1 MNIKIKAVITEKETY
16 DAHSNFKGL
25 YKIAYDRVGRGPSHI
40 LVSGAFSYRRSP
52 GKVLLTNLL
61 SEHFTVY
68 NCNYD

>member
-40 LVSGAFSYRRSP
+40 ISRS
-52 GKVLLTNLL
+52 TIAITT
-61 SEHFTVY
+61 E
-68 NCNYD
+68 